1 MNRHHSSSRIRTLVV
16 ALSVATMLLT
26 ACGTDDDTSACGAET
41 PVSGADSGL
50 PDSLNVGVANNVAM
64 AAPLT
69 RLDDLDIATTSTRT
83 ASTPEELRTNF
94 IAGNYD
100 LAAMPINIA
109 ANLCAQGIDLVLVG
123 TVSGNIVHL
132 MGPEGT
138 ALDDLRGHTVHIPF
152 QNDIIDL
159 VARQIFDSA
168 GMTYDGENPDV
179 TLQYH
184 PTPLDIATG
193 LTSGSMQYAIL
204 PEHLSTV
211 VAGAS
216 DSVVEAQSLQDLWVE
231 QTDASSLPFAG
242 FVLRGEVA
250 RAYPDLV
257 GALQTNLLGSVIEVV
272 SDPQRGAVAI
282 ADIVPI
288 PADVAGQVLPDLRP
302 TYLPAAEGRTDTELL
317 YESLMTT
324 VPDSIGGEM
333 PADGFYGGNRGS

>member
-1 MNRHHSSSRIRTLVV
+1 MNHHHFPSRIRALVV
-16 ALSVATMLLT
+16 ALSVTTMLLT
-26 ACGTDDDTSACGAET
+26 ACGTDDDASACGAET
-41 PVSGADSGL
+41 TASGAGSGL

-69 RLDDLDIATTSTRT
+69 GLDDLGVEETSTST

-123 TVSGNIVHL
+123 TVSGNIVYL

-138 ALDDLRGHTVHIPF
+138 TLDDLRGQTVHIPF
-152 QNDIIDL
+152 ENDIIDL
-159 VARQIFDSA
+159 VTRQILDSA
-168 GMTYDGENPDV
+168 GMTYTGENPDV

-211 VAGAS
+211 VAGAGGNI
-216 DSVVEAQSLQDLWVE
+216 VEAQSMQDLWVE

-250 RAYPDLV
+250 REYPDLV
-257 GALQTNLLGSVIEVV
+257 GSLQTNLLGSVIEVV
-272 SDPQRGAVAI
+272 SDPQRGAIAI

-288 PADVAGQVLPDLRP
+288 PVDVVGQVLPDLRP

-324 VPDSIGGEM
+324 VPESIGGEM
-333 PADGFYGGNRGS
+333 PADGFYGGN